1 MSLLYVPIIIR
12 RYYEFKGHLVF
23 DPASH
28 DVINVDRFP
37 RYRIKPLEL
46 LTITEWSTD
55 ESSRHFGYR
64 WDPNSGLYLRN
75 MDAENGD
82 CEIEFLAMSMNPPFN
97 YTDDESYS
105 DYISMSFSRSYQNS
119 LRRRFDSTPKKIKNS
134 TDGTSHTGGVF
145 THIEE
150 KMGSR
155 FSDVT
160 KKPDSNFKYLT

>member
-1 MSLLYVPIIIR
+1 M
-12 RYYEFKGHLVF
+12 ETKK
-23 DPASH
+23 D
-28 DVINVDRFP
+28 
-37 RYRIKPLEL
+37 
-46 LTITEWSTD
+46 
-55 ESSRHFGYR
+55 
-64 WDPNSGLYLRN
+64 LYLAIGFGKISAN
-75 MDAENGD
+75 DLLKKVAPSENIDSENGE
-82 CEIEFLAMSMNPPFN
+82 CEIECLAISMNPPFN

-105 DYISMSFSRSYQNS
+105 DYISMSFSRSYQSS

-134 TDGTSHTGGVF
+134 TDGTSHIGGVF